1 LQVLCLVGILI
12 VTAGCQSGS
21 ADPNDPKVYARKLMQ
36 ESGKDSAKITITNV
50 VGGDK
55 KYRQA
60 DELWCVATDLTSP
73 DGQVPYL
80 LAVWRKG
87 GKWEGAE
94 LTEGY
99 YEWELHGC
107 PH

>member
-1 LQVLCLVGILI
+1 MRLSIKAIILLVLFFL
-12 VTAGCQSGS
+12 TACQSDS
-21 ADPNDPKVYARKLMQ
+21 DPKSYARQLMHDA
-36 ESGKDSAKITITNV
+36 GKDSAKITKV

-60 DELWCVATDLTSP
+60 DDLWCIATDASSS

-80 LAVWRKG
+80 LAVWRKT
-87 GKWEGAE
+87 GKWDGAE

-99 YEWELHGC
+99 YEWDLYGC
-107 PH
+107 PR